1 LTPQPAFD
9 VVVENL
15 LNGRFDLASPGLDAH
30 PAVNANAIA
39 SGAASKTVVV
49 AESLLYECTAGS
61 ALFLM

>member
-49 AESLLYECTAGS
+49 GESLLY
-61 ALFLM
+61 